1 MNDKSR
7 KTLEFE
13 KILEQIAKFAF
24 SKGAKDIIM
33 ALKPMQNK
41 LKIERQLNEVEEAFK
56 ILYEH
61 SLSPFFNVDD
71 ITQALEKAAI
81 MSVLSM
87 GELLKISKMLRTSRN
102 LQSLISKVNDE
113 TIVILK
119 DIVSKI
125 YIDKGLEESID
136 KAIISETEMSDH
148 ASGALRNIRNKIRKI
163 GENIK
168 ARLHNYISSPSY
180 SKILQDNIVTIR
192 NGRYVIP
199 LKAEHRGAIPGLV
212 HDQSSS
218 GSTIYLEPMA
228 VVEMNNDLKTA
239 MIEEDKEIE
248 RILRE
253 FTVEISNNVDEIK
266 ISFEIITYL
275 DAVFAKAMYAES
287 QKAVKPKINEDGYI
301 NISKARHPLIKKED
315 VVANTIYLGKDFR
328 MLFITGPNTGGK
340 TVCLKLCGLCV
351 LMALSGVYVPA
362 KEADI
367 AIFENVF
374 CDIGDEQSIEQ
385 NLSTFSS
392 HMNNIK
398 RIIDNLTPNTLVLLD
413 ELGAGT
419 DPAEGASLALSL
431 AKYIH
436 SQGALAMITTH
447 YNELKEY
454 AMITEGMQNASMEFD
469 PETYSP
475 TYKLTIGIPGASNAL
490 LIAKKLGLKQEI
502 LDSAQKGLQGQKI
515 EFEMVLSE
523 LEKTK
528 REYEKNLLEI
538 ENLKIET
545 LAAKKEAE
553 VERNK
558 LATQKERLNQS
569 VRKQTKILVERSM
582 HEANEIIQTLKDI
595 LENPAEKSLF
605 KAYELRKRLTKFVVN
620 DENEFE
626 YTVEKEGGDIKVGDT
641 VFVKSLNSQG
651 KVLNVNPI
659 KGEASIAIGALTSK
673 IALDN
678 LVKIKSAPKKKS
690 SSTLKASLDNRQIES
705 ELNLIGH
712 TADEVEFYLEAFL
725 DRAYLGGLKELRVIH
740 GIGEGILK
748 KAVAKH
754 LKKHRYVESFREG
767 RFGEGGKGVTVVYLK

>member
-328 MLFITGPNTGGK
+328 MLFIRASASSNVRFGTSSSLISNLCKFFSIQFFWPSVAILTVPVSSASFGLPLCTGGFASDHFL
-340 TVCLKLCGLCV
+340 VRRNS
-351 LMALSGVYVPA
+351 LSREYSSLVGQKPY
-362 KEADI
+362 
-367 AIFENVF
+367 
-374 CDIGDEQSIEQ
+374 
-385 NLSTFSS
+385 STFSTSTHNKGKEYRYKPMPHCAAARLKADAIPPLIGSSSGHSAQS
-392 HMNNIK
+392 HFLTQCTELSGSW
-398 RIIDNLTPNTLVLLD
+398 NLTAMHTV
-413 ELGAGT
+413 T
-419 DPAEGASLALSL
+419 D
-431 AKYIH
+431 
-436 SQGALAMITTH
+436 
-447 YNELKEY
+447 
-454 AMITEGMQNASMEFD
+454 
-469 PETYSP
+469 
-475 TYKLTIGIPGASNAL
+475 
-490 LIAKKLGLKQEI
+490 LGL
-502 LDSAQKGLQGQKI
+502 
-515 EFEMVLSE
+515 
-523 LEKTK
+523 
-528 REYEKNLLEI
+528 
-538 ENLKIET
+538 T
-545 LAAKKEAE
+545 LC
-553 VERNK
+553 R
-558 LATQKERLNQS
+558 T
-569 VRKQTKILVERSM
+569 
-582 HEANEIIQTLKDI
+582 
-595 LENPAEKSLF
+595 SL
-605 KAYELRKRLTKFVVN
+605 RH
-620 DENEFE
+620 
-626 YTVEKEGGDIKVGDT
+626 
-641 VFVKSLNSQG
+641 
-651 KVLNVNPI
+651 P
-659 KGEASIAIGALTSK
+659 
-673 IALDN
+673 
-678 LVKIKSAPKKKS
+678 
-690 SSTLKASLDNRQIES
+690 
-705 ELNLIGH
+705 
-712 TADEVEFYLEAFL
+712 
-725 DRAYLGGLKELRVIH
+725 
-740 GIGEGILK
+740 
-748 KAVAKH
+748 
-754 LKKHRYVESFREG
+754 
-767 RFGEGGKGVTVVYLK
+767 KGVRTLFSLSRMAHFFI